1 MDFEKAYNDLKVVLA
16 AFKVDAEKHDAEH
29 AAQITDLRGRV
40 ELLREDNKRLTAEK
54 DALQQ
59 RISALDEKYIAV
71 LRENIELFNEKIA
84 RENGL
89 EEELRAVS
97 EKRHILGY
105 QGHHFYVYLHHAP
118 TADSASV
125 HTTTDRRSA
134 RRMDAEEVE
143 AALRRLDEIEPHHKF
158 CILSLQ

>member
-1 MDFEKAYNDLKVVLA
+1 MDFEKAYNDLKAVLA

-89 EEELRAVS
+89 DAPTDPQEQYLIGREGDGRYL
-97 EKRHILGY
+97 
-105 QGHHFYVYLHHAP
+105 YLHRLLAP
-118 TADSASV
+118 NAAAVPLVSDRAEAVRMSADI
-125 HTTTDRRSA
+125 
-134 RRMDAEEVE
+134 
-143 AALRRLDEIEPHHKF
+143 AAQQIDQMRELFPSSTFRRLD
-158 CILSLQ
+158 LQ